1 MTRNDM
7 RNFIKA
13 LLCLAAM
20 LVLAT
25 NSGSVYAA
33 VAGRVQF
40 VHGKVQLTTATGVT
54 HAVKKG
60 DAVGEGDTLVS
71 MQSASAQIRMVDG
84 GIIAMR
90 PDTKLKIDRFTFNG
104 EEDGTERS
112 FFSVFKGGF
121 RAITGT
127 IGKKNKVNYHI
138 TTPATTIGVRGTDHE
153 TFVVTQDSPLA
164 TREPLGT
171 YNKVNLG
178 ETSMTTEKGT
188 IFVLPNQMGFAGAA
202 DQMPELK
209 PVNLDIFTVVAQPS
223 LEGGGDKHEGN
234 PEGDRD
240 MRETAK
246 SDKNEIGG
254 TSPIDNNDMHDAA
267 TMKKHEIRD
276 ITPLDKIE
284 LQGSS
289 TGAGG
294 SEGTATITPSTEDAV
309 KNTIPTTPDSML
321 EQEH

>member
-1 MTRNDM
+1 MAT
-7 RNFIKA
+7 
-13 LLCLAAM
+13 LLVM
-20 LVLAT
+20 AT
-25 NSGSVYAA
+25 NSSSVYAA

-40 VHGKVQLTTATGVT
+40 VHGTVQLTTATGVT

-60 DAVGEGDTLVS
+60 DAVSEGDTLVS
-71 MQSASAQIRMVDG
+71 MQTASAQIRMVDG

-104 EEDGTERS
+104 QEDGTERS

-153 TFVVTQDSPLA
+153 TFVVTQDSPLVA
-164 TREPLGT
+164 GSPLGT

-178 ETSMTTEKGT
+178 ETSMTTEKGK
-188 IFVLPNQMGFAGAA
+188 IFVLPNQMGFVGAV
-202 DQMPELK
+202 DQMPQLK
-209 PVNLDIFTVVAQPS
+209 PVNLDIFTVTAQPTLENRS
-223 LEGGGDKHEGN
+223 DRHDGKQEGGREVSETTTRDKKEI
-234 PEGDRD
+234 
-240 MRETAK
+240 RE
-246 SDKNEIGG
+246 
-254 TSPIDNNDMHDAA
+254 TSPIDHNDVHDAA
-267 TMKKHEIRD
+267 TMENQGIRD
-276 ITPLDKIE
+276 TAPLDKIE

-289 TGAGG
+289 TTENGG
-294 SEGTATITPSTEDAV
+294 IEGTTTLTPSTEDAV

>member
-1 MTRNDM
+1 MTGNDM
-7 RNFIKA
+7 GNFIKA
-13 LLCLAAM
+13 LLCLVAM
-20 LVLAT
+20 LILAT

-60 DAVGEGDTLVS
+60 DAVSEGDTLIS
-71 MQSASAQIRMVDG
+71 MQSAFAQIRMVDG

-127 IGKKNKVNYHI
+127 IGKKNRVNYHI

-164 TREPLGT
+164 ARESLGT

-209 PVNLDIFTVVAQPS
+209 PVNLDIFTVAAQPA
-223 LEGGGDKHEGN
+223 LESRGDKHEGN

-240 MRETAK
+240 LGESAK
-246 SDKNEIGG
+246 SDKNEIRE
-254 TSPIDNNDMHDAA
+254 TSPIDNNGVHDA
-267 TMKKHEIRD
+267 TTIEKHEIRD
-276 ITPLDKIE
+276 IAPLDKIE

-294 SEGTATITPSTEDAV
+294 SEGTTTITPSTEDAV